1 MYSRDKIIAV
11 MQEIYDE
18 SKSIAPY
25 VVIAQPRRNLAET
38 AAQNFDGY
46 DGLHIDLMGFSHGF
60 CNIGG
65 EKVDVARNYLIEQ
78 ALESGAKYML
88 FVGEDTVL
96 PYDAFKVLH
105 KTAEENP
112 GAIVTG
118 VYYIKCSDAM
128 IMVRNGDWITIP
140 NVDPGQL
147 IEAWQTGMDAMLI
160 PIQVLKDMKAEAPD
174 LPFCC
179 IGNNVDGPKGVIPF
193 IGEDNFFVHRLHKRG
208 TKLLVNT
215 DVQCLHMDLA
225 TGMYTAHPSID
236 LKNYYTNIKPTRP
249 LTLDDKDFI
258 DRRWHDRLPEGTG
271 AKSDY
276 PQFIKD
282 LMEKGEPIRFNM
294 GCGPDRRPGYI
305 GIDKHSDR
313 ADIRQDLFKVSLPEN
328 CADEILASHVIEH
341 LPQHR
346 APEILTKWLNTLKP
360 GGKIIMEQP
369 DLEELCKDFVSQE
382 GVDKHMTAM
391 YIYGAIVTSEMRFE
405 GPVDNEVMEKGV
417 LSPHLWGYTPKTLS
431 DLMEAV
437 GYKDIKVLPPQGQ
450 HPGKNFRLE
459 AMKEAA

>member
-1 MYSRDKIIAV
+1 MYSRDKILAT

-25 VVIAQPRRNLAET
+25 VVIAQPRRDLKET

-46 DGLHIDLMGFSHGF
+46 DGLHIDLLGFSHGF
-60 CNIGG
+60 VNIGG

-78 ALESGAKYML
+78 ALESGAKYL
-88 FVGEDTVL
+88 FFVGEDTVI
-96 PYDAFKVLH
+96 PYDGFKILH

-112 GAIVTG
+112 GCVVTG

-128 IMVRNGDWITIP
+128 IMVRNNDWITIP

-147 IEAWQTGMDAMLI
+147 IDAWQTGMDAMLI
-160 PIQVLKDMKAEAPD
+160 PIDLLKQMKEEAPD

-179 IGNNVDGPKGVIPF
+179 IANNVEGPKGTIPF

-225 TGMYTAHPSID
+225 TGMYTAHPSVE

-249 LTLDDKDFI
+249 LTLEDKDFI

-271 AKSDY
+271 VKQGYRAIIEKLKEENQ
-276 PQFIKD
+276 PIK
-282 LMEKGEPIRFNM
+282 FNM
-294 GCGPDRRPGYI
+294 GCGKERIPGYM
-305 GIDKHSDR
+305 GVDRYSDR
-313 ADIRQDLFKVSLPEN
+313 ADIRIDIFDFDPPEE
-328 CADEILASHVIEH
+328 CADEIYASHLIEH
-341 LPQHR
+341 LPMHR
-346 APEILTKWLNTLKP
+346 APEALTKWIKTLKQ
-360 GGKIIMEQP
+360 GGKLIMEQP
-369 DLEELCKDFVSQE
+369 DLEELCKDFLTGKNQHETTVC
-382 GVDKHMTAM
+382 
-391 YIYGAIVTSEMRFE
+391 IYGAAVENLE
-405 GPVDNEVMEKGV
+405 DPEVKEKGA
-417 LSPHLWGYTPKTLS
+417 LSPHLWGYTPKTLR
-431 DLMEAV
+431 DLVESV
-437 GYKDIKVLPPQGQ
+437 GFKEVKILPATGN

-459 AMKEAA
+459 ATKG

>member
-1 MYSRDKIIAV
+1 MYNRDKILAT

-25 VVIAQPRRNLAET
+25 VVIAQPRRDLKET

-46 DGLHIDLMGFSHGF
+46 EGLHIDLLGFSHGF
-60 CNIGG
+60 VNIGG

-78 ALESGAKYML
+78 CLESGAKYML

-96 PYDAFKVLH
+96 PYDGFKILH
-105 KTAEENP
+105 ETAEKNP
-112 GAIVTG
+112 DSVVVG

-128 IMVRNGDWITIP
+128 IMVRNNDWITIP

-160 PIQVLKDMKAEAPD
+160 PISLLKQMKEEAPD

-179 IGNNVDGPKGVIPF
+179 IANNVEGPKGTIPF

-225 TGMYTAHPSID
+225 SGMYTAHPSVD
-236 LKNYYTNIKPTRP
+236 LKRYYTNIKPTRP

-271 AKSDY
+271 AKQGYSAIIAQLQAENQ
-276 PQFIKD
+276 PIK
-282 LMEKGEPIRFNM
+282 FNM
-294 GCGPDRRPGYI
+294 GCGQDKIPGYM
-305 GIDKHSDR
+305 GVDKHNPN
-313 ADIRQDLFKVSLPEN
+313 ADIKMDLFELDLPEN
-328 CADEILASHVIEH
+328 CADEVLASHVIEH
-341 LPQHR
+341 LPRHR
-346 APEILTKWLNTLKP
+346 ATEALSGWLKVLKP
-360 GGKIIMEQP
+360 GGKLVMEQP
-369 DLEELCKDFVSQE
+369 DLEELCKDFLAQSE
-382 GVDKHMTAM
+382 KDRFMTTVC
-391 YIYGAIVTSEMRFE
+391 IYGAAAEPDVK
-405 GPVDNEVMEKGV
+405 GLEKTGAA
-417 LSPHLWGYTPKTLS
+417 SPHLWGYTPKSLE
-431 DLMEAV
+431 DLVSAV
-437 GYKDIKVLPPQGQ
+437 GFKDVQIRPATGP

-459 AMKEAA
+459 AAKG

>member
-1 MYSRDKIIAV
+1 MYNRDKIISV

-25 VVIAQPRRNLAET
+25 VVIAQPRRDLKET

-78 ALESGAKYML
+78 ALQSGAKYML

-96 PYDAFKVLH
+96 PYDGFKTLH

-112 GAIVTG
+112 DAIVVG

-147 IEAWQTGMDAMLI
+147 IDAWQTGMDAMLI
-160 PIQVLKDMKAEAPD
+160 PISILKEMKEEAPE

-208 TKLLVNT
+208 TRLLVNT

-225 TGMYTAHPSID
+225 SGMYTAHPSVD

-258 DRRWHDRLPEGTG
+258 DRRWHDRLPKGSGEQNGYEGIINKLIEEG
-271 AKSDY
+271 Q
-276 PQFIKD
+276 PIK
-282 LMEKGEPIRFNM
+282 FNM
-294 GCGPDRRPGYI
+294 GCGSMRIPGYL
-305 GIDKHSDR
+305 GVDKNSDR
-313 ADIRQDLFKVSLPEN
+313 ADFRMDLFEFNPPKD
-328 CADEILASHVIEH
+328 CADEIFASHVIEH

-346 APEILTKWLNTLKP
+346 SPEIMEKWYKTLKP
-360 GGKIIMEQP
+360 GGKLIMEQP
-369 DLEELCKDFVSQE
+369 DIEALCKDYLE
-382 GVDKHMTAM
+382 KDGMEKHLDLMC
-391 YIYGAIVTSEMRFE
+391 IYGAIITEEARIDGTFD
-405 GPVDNEVMEKGV
+405 PEVLEKGT
-417 LSPHLWGYTPKTLS
+417 LSPHLWGWSPKTLS
-431 DLMEAV
+431 ELCEAT
-437 GYKDIKVLPPQGQ
+437 GFTNIKILPAEGG

>member
-1 MYSRDKIIAV
+1 MYSRDKIIAT

-18 SKSIAPY
+18 SKSIKPY
-25 VVIAQPRRNLAET
+25 VVIGQPRRNLAET

-46 DGLHIDLMGFSHGF
+46 DGLHIDLLGFSHGF

-65 EKVDVARNYLIEQ
+65 EKVDVARNYLMEQ
-78 ALESGAKYML
+78 ALESGAKYLL

-96 PYDAFKVLH
+96 PYDGFKILH
-105 KTAEENP
+105 QTAEANP

-128 IMVRNGDWITIP
+128 IMVRRNDWITIP

-160 PIQVLKDMKAEAPD
+160 PIEILRQMKEEAPD

-179 IGNNVDGPKGVIPF
+179 IGNNVDGPKGNIPF

-225 TGMYTAHPSID
+225 SGMYTAHPSVD

-258 DRRWHDRLPEGTG
+258 DRRWHDRLPEGSG
-271 AKSDY
+271 
-276 PQFIKD
+276 PQANYAAVIEKMMEEGQPIK
-282 LMEKGEPIRFNM
+282 FNM
-294 GCGPDRRPGYI
+294 GCGGSRIPGYI

-313 ADIRQDLFKVSLPEN
+313 ADIREDIFKVKLPEN
-328 CADEILASHVIEH
+328 CAEEILASHIIEH

-346 APEILTKWLNTLKP
+346 APEIMEKWYKTLKS

-369 DLEELCKDFVSQE
+369 NFEELCKDYLEKE
-382 GVDKHMTAM
+382 GMEKHIAQMC
-391 YIYGAIVTSEMRFE
+391 IFGAIITAEARID
-405 GPVDNEVMEKGV
+405 GITDPEVLEKGV
-417 LSPHLWGYTPKTLS
+417 LSPHLWGYTPEALT
-431 DLMEAV
+431 DLASHV
-437 GYKDIKVLPPQGQ
+437 GFKDIQILPAAGG

-459 AMKEAA
+459 AVK

>member
-1 MYSRDKIIAV
+1 MYNRDKIIAT
-11 MQEIYDE
+11 MQEIYE
-18 SKSIAPY
+18 GSKSIAPY
-25 VVIAQPRRNLAET
+25 VVIAQPRRNLEET

-46 DGLHIDLMGFSHGF
+46 DGLHIDLLGFSHGF

-78 ALESGAKYML
+78 ALESGAKYL
-88 FVGEDTVL
+88 FFVGEDTVI
-96 PYDAFKVLH
+96 PYDGFKVLH

-112 GAIVTG
+112 GCVVTG

-128 IMVRNGDWITIP
+128 IMVRNKNWITIP

-160 PIQVLKDMKAEAPD
+160 PIDLLRQMKEEEPE

-179 IGNNVDGPKGVIPF
+179 IGNNINDEIPF

-225 TGMYTAHPSID
+225 TGMYTAHPSVD
-236 LKNYYTNIKPTRP
+236 LKKYYTNIKPTRP

-258 DRRWHDRLPEGTG
+258 DRRWHDRLPKGTG
-271 AKSDY
+271 EQSAYASIIAKMLEEGQ
-276 PQFIKD
+276 PIK
-282 LMEKGEPIRFNM
+282 FNM
-294 GCGPDRRPGYI
+294 GCGMERIPGYL
-305 GIDKHSDR
+305 GVDKNSDR
-313 ADIRQDLFKVSLPEN
+313 ADIRMDVFELTLPEN
-328 CADEILASHVIEH
+328 CADEVLASHLIEH
-341 LPQHR
+341 LPMHR
-346 APEILTKWLNTLKP
+346 APEILTKWKDTLKP
-360 GGKIIMEQP
+360 EGKLIIETP
-369 DLEELCKDFVSQE
+369 DLEALCEEFINGK
-382 GVDKHMTAM
+382 DKHGVAVC
-391 YIYGAIVTSEMRFE
+391 IFGAAVEN
-405 GPVDNEVMEKGV
+405 PDDPEVKKKGA
-417 LSPHLWGYTPKTLS
+417 LSPHLWGYTPETLK
-431 DLMEAV
+431 DLVEAV
-437 GYKDIKVLPPQGQ
+437 GFTNVHILPPQGK